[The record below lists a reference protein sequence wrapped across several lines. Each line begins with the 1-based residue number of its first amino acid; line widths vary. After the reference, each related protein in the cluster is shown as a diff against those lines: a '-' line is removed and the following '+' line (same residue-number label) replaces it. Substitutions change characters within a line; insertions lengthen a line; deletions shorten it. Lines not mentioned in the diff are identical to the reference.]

1 MRLDALKKLW
11 DRLRAGDVDQSFD
24 SDSFTDSEL
33 AAGRMILPL
42 LDDLAAAQKAIE
54 ELTARTRAV
63 EVVLRLLPAAAIV
76 LDRQGRL
83 LSANVATRALFGGS
97 AVPERVV
104 RSALQALCSG
114 TEMEAPISAS
124 TDYSGVELRVVPAE
138 VTEEEDDDPSAPGVV
153 FLVPSGK
160 PAAID
165 ADAISRKFALT
176 PAQMKVLG
184 LVCRGLT
191 NREIAEQL
199 DISVETAR
207 KHVAMIFAR
216 TGVNK
221 RSALVALAYGARF
234 GISPHT
240 PNG

>member
-11 DRLRAGDVDQSFD
+11 DRLRTGDVEQSFD

-54 ELTARTRAV
+54 ELTVRTKAI
-63 EVVLRLLPAAAIV
+63 EVVLRLVPAAAIV

-83 LSANVATRALFGGS
+83 LAANVAARALFDGP

-114 TEMEAPISAS
+114 AEMEAPISAS
-124 TDYSGVELRVVPAE
+124 TEGGELRVVPAE
-138 VTEEEDDDPSAPGVV
+138 VTEQTDDDPSAPGVV
-153 FLVPSGK
+153 FLVPAGK
-160 PAAID
+160 PPAID
-165 ADAISRKFALT
+165 SDAISRKFALT

-191 NREIAEQL
+191 NREIADQL

-207 KHVAMIFAR
+207 KHVAMTFAR